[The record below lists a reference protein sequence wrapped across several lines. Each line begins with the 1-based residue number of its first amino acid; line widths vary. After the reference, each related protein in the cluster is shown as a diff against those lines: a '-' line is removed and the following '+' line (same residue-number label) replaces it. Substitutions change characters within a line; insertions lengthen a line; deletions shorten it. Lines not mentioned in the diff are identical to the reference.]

1 MSYKPKPF
9 AFFVPASCV
18 LLFELLEYHAYS
30 PNLFTSLVP
39 LYVLLDTVLSSALAA
54 ISHSVY
60 VGSR

>member
-9 AFFVPASCV
+9 AFFVPTSCV

-39 LYVLLDTVLSSALAA
+39 LYVKLATVLSSALAA
-54 ISHSVY
+54 YSHSAS
-60 VGSR
+60 VGRR